1 MFFLGFLIGAALMV
15 AVSDFARR
23 LNELKKWNDDESK
36 S

>member
-23 LNELKKWNDDESK
+23 LDGIKKWNDNEDK